1 MFQQLNIRYR
11 GNKPTWANEG
21 SELLLFSQAFSAIGC
36 SLLSSSLRSWWGKP
50 HQFKTAKMFKHRF
63 DDSTNRNKNDVDW
76 LQCLPT
82 GQTTWS
88 YRRNTLNPKCI
99 HNLGNFYKLLNQP
112 HEYGIPAGSWM
123 SYWPGASA
131 ESQTP
136 GSWPGQTHWWG
147 SLQGQ
152 GWLGISELENV
163 AFADGIPQ
171 HLDGNINAEHRSLK
185 LFTLGTLKEIQK
197 T

>member
-1 MFQQLNIRYR
+1 MKDQNC
-11 GNKPTWANEG
+11 
-21 SELLLFSQAFSAIGC
+21 SFSARRSHWLAAAC
-36 SLLSSSLRSWWGKP
+36 SAPASAPDEENHISSKQPKCWNTDLTIR
-50 HQFKTAKMFKHRF
+50 QTEIKMMWTDLNVFPLDKLC
-63 DDSTNRNKNDVDW
+63 DPY
-76 LQCLPT
+76 Q
-82 GQTTWS
+82 
-88 YRRNTLNPKCI
+88 RNTLNHKCI

-136 GSWPGQTHWWG
+136 GSWPGQTHWSG

-163 AFADGIPQ
+163 PFADGIHQ
-171 HLDGNINAEHRSLK
+171 HLDGNINAEHRYLK
-185 LFTLGTLKEIQK
+185 LFTLGTLKETQK